1 MTIKEI
7 ANLAGVSVSTVSK
20 IVNNK
25 ADNINIETRNHVL
38 NIVKEYN
45 YTPYGSLKKISTQ
58 KTFLIGILIKESSP
72 NNYMLNGI
80 IHCAQKHGYNTLIC
94 DSMNDSEK
102 ELKHITALCKHKID
116 GVIWEPVTDSSID
129 NEHYFKDQGIKIS
142 YINSNLSAKTHTINF
157 SQMGYVATS
166 KLLEYSHTNIACLM
180 KPNSF
185 RSNMVFEGFKK
196 CLFDNKI
203 PYSESMRLYITDEHL
218 QSKIACGKITGI
230 LSTHFESALSL
241 YEKANRLHYYI
252 PSDLSLVSL
261 REDAREAI
269 SFPRISSI
277 RIPYEQFGMQI
288 CENLISSC
296 ESLEE
301 NDFSFTMPEDL
312 IFDHED
318 SLDRPFS
325 CRNKKIISV
334 GSVNTDITLNVE
346 ELPSPGSTIITNSS
360 SITLGG
366 KGANQAVGAA
376 KLEQDV
382 ILIGKTGNDY
392 DSTLIYDTLK
402 KEHVFTQGL
411 RKDYHSTTGKAYIFV
426 RHDAESSITLL
437 PGANQKLTPKDISS
451 MEYLFK
457 GCGYCLISTE
467 IPESTCL
474 QAARIARNQ
483 FVKNIVKPA
492 ALKNFT
498 TDLLKYTDIFVPNK
512 NEASLLCPQKN
523 SIEEQAEYF
532 YNQGCPVV
540 IITLGHRGCY
550 LKTNKTTQYF
560 PACTSTSTDTT
571 GGADAFI
578 SALASYLT
586 DGYNLIS
593 SIKIATYAASFC
605 VSRTGVIPALV
616 DKITLENHIRLV
628 EPSLL
633 NSENKNI
640 DS

>member
-38 NIVKEYN
+38 KIVKEYN
-45 YTPYGSLKKISTQ
+45 YTPYGSLKKASTQ
-58 KTFLIGILIKESSP
+58 KTFLIGILIKKASA
-72 NNYMLNGI
+72 NNHMLNGI
-80 IHCAQKHGYNTLIC
+80 IHCAQKYGYTALIC
-94 DSMNDSEK
+94 DSMGDSDK

-116 GVIWEPVTDSSID
+116 GVIWEPVSDKSLD
-129 NEHYFKDQGIKIS
+129 HEHYFKEQEIKIS
-142 YINSNLSAKTHTINF
+142 YINSNHSKKAYSINF
-157 SQMGYVATS
+157 AQMGYIATS
-166 KLLEYSHTNIACLM
+166 KLLEYSHTNVACLM
-180 KPNSF
+180 KPDSF
-185 RSNMVFEGFKK
+185 RSDMVFEGFRK

-203 PYSESMRLYITDEHL
+203 PFSESMKLYITDKHL
-218 QSKIACGKITGI
+218 ESKIAYGKYTGI
-230 LSTHFESALSL
+230 VSTHFESALSL
-241 YEKANRLHYYI
+241 YEKADRLHCYI

-269 SFPRISSI
+269 SFPRISSL
-277 RIPYEQFGMQI
+277 RIPYEQFGLEI
-288 CENLISSC
+288 CKNLIATC
-296 ESLEE
+296 ESLKD
-301 NDFSFTMPEDL
+301 NDFTFTMPEDL
-312 IFDHED
+312 VFDHED
-318 SLDRPFS
+318 SLDKPFS

-334 GSVNTDITLNVE
+334 GSINTDITLNVE
-346 ELPSPGSTIITNSS
+346 ELPAPGSTTITNSS
-360 SITLGG
+360 SISLGG

-382 ILIGKTGNDY
+382 LLIGKTGNDY

-402 KEHVFTQGL
+402 KQNVFTQGL
-411 RKDYHSTTGKAYIFV
+411 RKDSHSITGKAYIFV

-437 PGANQKLTPKDISS
+437 PGANQNLTPNDISS
-451 MEYLFK
+451 MEYLFN
-457 GCGYCLISTE
+457 GCGYCLLSTE

-474 QAARIARNQ
+474 QAARIAHTHA
-483 FVKNIVKPA
+483 VKNILKPA
-492 ALKNFT
+492 ALKRFT
-498 TDLLKYTDIFVPNK
+498 TEILKYTDIFVPNK
-512 NEASLLCPQKN
+512 NEASLLCPNGN
-523 SIEEQAEYF
+523 SIEEQADYF

-550 LKTNKTTQYF
+550 LKTENMTQYY
-560 PACTSTSTDTT
+560 PACTSSSTDST

-586 DGYNLIS
+586 IGYDLNS
-593 SIKIATYAASFC
+593 SIKIANYAASFC
-605 VSRTGVIPALV
+605 VSRAGVIPALI

-633 NSENKNI
+633 NADNKI
-640 DS
+640 